1 MFVHLHVH
9 SSLSP
14 NWGLHSPEALC
25 AHAVA
30 MGCATL
36 ALTDRNGFY
45 AIPRFLQAAREAGI
59 APIIG
64 CEAVTEQNR
73 ALLLARDE
81 EGYANISRLLSD
93 LHCRKQFDLAED
105 GQRALCHRRG
115 GQQRQQASSPPDGKH
130 RGTEPEGVGVELHA

>member
-25 AHAVA
+25 ARAVA
-30 MGCATL
+30 MGCSTI

-64 CEAVTEQNR
+64 CEAVAAQNR
-73 ALLLARDE
+73 AVLLARDE

-93 LHCRKQFDLAED
+93 LH
-105 GQRALCHRRG
+105 
-115 GQQRQQASSPPDGKH
+115 
-130 RGTEPEGVGVELHA
+130 